1 MACAGAGTARS
12 RADSKD
18 RLGLRRRD
26 CTRLALVEVPETRF
40 AKSADG
46 VHVAYQVWGEGPFDL
61 VVVRDPSFPVD
72 LIWEEPS
79 LVAILERLGGFARN
93 IWMDARGAGSSDA
106 LTLEALPNLDTWHD
120 DLSAVMAA
128 VGSSRAALAGF
139 GAAGCPT
146 MFFAASFPEHV
157 SALILFNAYARFVR
171 GGGYPYGLPPE
182 MKDRYVD
189 LLRREWGTSATL
201 DVLAPS
207 MKGNERW
214 CRWFLRSQRLGTSG
228 AGAGYFFET
237 VMGDTNVLDVLAS
250 IQAPTLVV
258 HRRQNPHVRVE
269 HGRYLAE
276 HIPGCTYK
284 ELAGDDHAFC
294 AGDTDA
300 LVDEIEEFL
309 TGVRPAP
316 PTERVLATVLFTDIV
331 GSSQRASKIGDQAWR
346 TLLDAHDAIV
356 RAHLERYRGR
366 EVKTTGDGVLATFDA
381 PARAIRC
388 ACAIRDAITGLGLEL
403 RSGLHTGEI
412 EVRGDDVTGIGV
424 VIGQRV
430 SALARPNEVLVSRT
444 LTDLVAGSGINFD
457 DRGEHELKGV
467 PGTWRL
473 FAVKP

>member
-1 MACAGAGTARS
+1 VFAGEELRS
-12 RADSKD
+12 RAESTEDW
-18 RLGLRRRD
+18 RLRLRFW
-26 CTRLALVEVPETRF
+26 TRLALVEVPETRF
-40 AKSADG
+40 AKTADG
-46 VHVAYQVWGEGPFDL
+46 VHVAYQTWGDGPLDL
-61 VVVRDPSFPVD
+61 VVLRDPSTPVD

-79 LVAILERLGGFARN
+79 LVPILERLGGLARN
-93 IWMDARGAGSSDA
+93 IWIDARGGGSSDA
-106 LTLEALPNLDTWHD
+106 LTLETLPNVDAWND
-120 DLSAVMAA
+120 DISAVMSA
-128 VGSSRAALAGF
+128 VGSSRATLAGF
-139 GAAGCPT
+139 GAAGGPT
-146 MFFAASFPEHV
+146 MFFAASFPERV

-171 GGGYPYGLPPE
+171 GGGYPCGLPPE
-182 MKDRYVD
+182 LKDRYVD
-189 LLRREWGTSATL
+189 AVRQAWGTSATL

-214 CRWFLRSQRLGTSG
+214 CRWFLRSQRLGASG
-228 AGAGYFFET
+228 ASAGYLFDT
-237 VMGDTNVLDVLAS
+237 GSMDTNVLHVLAS

-258 HRRQNPHVRVE
+258 HRRQNAHAHVE

-276 HIPGCTYK
+276 HIPGCSYK
-284 ELAGDDHAFC
+284 ELSGGDDAFC

-309 TGVRPAP
+309 TGMRPAP

-331 GSSQRASKIGDQAWR
+331 GSSKRASEIGDRAWR
-346 TLLDAHDAIV
+346 TLLDAHDATV

-388 ACAIRDAITGLGLEL
+388 ACAIRDAITGLGLDL

-412 EVRGDDVTGIGV
+412 ELRGDDVTGIGV

-430 SALARPNEVLVSRT
+430 SAFAGPNEVLVSRT
-444 LTDLVAGSGINFD
+444 LTDLVAGSGIDFD

-467 PGTWRL
+467 PGIWHL

>member
-1 MACAGAGTARS
+1 
-12 RADSKD
+12 
-18 RLGLRRRD
+18 
-26 CTRLALVEVPETRF
+26 LVEAPETRY
-40 AKSADG
+40 AKTADG
-46 VHVAYQVWGEGPFDL
+46 VHVAYQAWGDGPFDL
-61 VVVRDPSFPVD
+61 VVLRDPSSPVD

-79 LVAILERLGGFARN
+79 FAAILERLGGFARN

-106 LTLEALPNLDTWHD
+106 LTLDALPNLDAWND
-120 DLSAVMAA
+120 DVSAVMTA
-128 VGSSRAALAGF
+128 VGSSRAVLAGF

-146 MFFAASFPEHV
+146 MFFAASFPERV

-171 GGGYPYGLPPE
+171 GVGYPCGLPPE
-182 MKDRYVD
+182 LRDRYVD
-189 LLRREWGTSATL
+189 GVRRAWGTSATL

-228 AGAGYFFET
+228 AGAGFFFET
-237 VMGDTNVLDVLAS
+237 VGDTNVLDVLAS

-258 HRRQNPHVRVE
+258 HRRQNAHIQVE

-276 HIPGCTYK
+276 HIPGCSYK
-284 ELAGDDHAFC
+284 ELPGSDHAFC

-331 GSSQRASKIGDQAWR
+331 GSSQRASEIGDRAWR

-366 EVKTTGDGVLATFDA
+366 EVKTTGGGVLATFDA

-388 ACAIRDAITGLGLEL
+388 ACAIREAVTGLGLEL

-430 SALARPNEVLVSRT
+430 SALAGPNEVLVSRT
-444 LTDLVAGSGINFD
+444 LTDLVAGSGIDFE

>member
-1 MACAGAGTARS
+1 
-12 RADSKD
+12 
-18 RLGLRRRD
+18 
-26 CTRLALVEVPETRF
+26 LVEAPETRY
-40 AKSADG
+40 AKTADG

-61 VVVRDPSFPVD
+61 VVLRDPSFPVD

-106 LTLEALPNLDTWHD
+106 LTLEALPNLEAWND
-120 DLSAVMAA
+120 DLIAVMAA

-146 MFFAASFPEHV
+146 MFFAASFPERV

-171 GGGYPYGLPPE
+171 GGGYPCGLPPE
-182 MKDRYVD
+182 MRDRYVD
-189 LLRREWGTSATL
+189 LVRRAWGTPATL
-201 DVLAPS
+201 DALAPS
-207 MKGNERW
+207 MKGNARW
-214 CRWFLRSQRLGTSG
+214 CRWFLRSQRLGTSS
-228 AGAGYFFET
+228 AGAGFFFDT

-258 HRRQNPHVRVE
+258 HRRQNTHIRVE

-276 HIPGCTYK
+276 HIPGCSYK
-284 ELAGDDHAFC
+284 EVPGSDHAFC

-331 GSSQRASKIGDQAWR
+331 GSSHRASEIGDRAWR

-388 ACAIRDAITGLGLEL
+388 ACAIREAITGLGLEL

-412 EVRGDDVTGIGV
+412 ELRGDDVAGIGV
-424 VIGQRV
+424 VIGQRI
-430 SALARPNEVLVSRT
+430 SAVAGPNEVLVSRT
-444 LTDLVAGSGINFD
+444 LTDLVAGSGIDFE
-457 DRGEHELKGV
+457 DRGEHALKGV

-473 FAVKP
+473 FAIKP

>member
-1 MACAGAGTARS
+1 MEA
-12 RADSKD
+12 
-18 RLGLRRRD
+18 
-26 CTRLALVEVPETRF
+26 PETRY
-40 AKSADG
+40 AKTADG

-61 VVVRDPSFPVD
+61 VVLRDPSFPVD

-106 LTLEALPNLDTWHD
+106 LTLEALPNLEAWND
-120 DLSAVMAA
+120 DLIAVMAA

-146 MFFAASFPEHV
+146 MFFAASFPERV

-171 GGGYPYGLPPE
+171 GGGYPCGLPPE
-182 MKDRYVD
+182 MRDRYVD
-189 LLRREWGTSATL
+189 LVRRAWGTPATL
-201 DVLAPS
+201 DALAPS
-207 MKGNERW
+207 MKGNARW
-214 CRWFLRSQRLGTSG
+214 CRWFLRSQRLGTSS
-228 AGAGYFFET
+228 AGAGFFFDT

-258 HRRQNPHVRVE
+258 HRRQNTHIRVE

-276 HIPGCTYK
+276 HIPGCSYK
-284 ELAGDDHAFC
+284 EVPGSDHAFC

-331 GSSQRASKIGDQAWR
+331 GSSHRASEIGDRAWR

-388 ACAIRDAITGLGLEL
+388 ACAIREAITGLGLEL

-412 EVRGDDVTGIGV
+412 ELRGDDVAGIGV
-424 VIGQRV
+424 VIGQRI
-430 SALARPNEVLVSRT
+430 SAVAGPNEVLVSRT
-444 LTDLVAGSGINFD
+444 LTDLVAGSGIDFE
-457 DRGEHELKGV
+457 DRGEHALKGV

-473 FAVKP
+473 FAIKP

>member
-1 MACAGAGTARS
+1 
-12 RADSKD
+12 
-18 RLGLRRRD
+18 
-26 CTRLALVEVPETRF
+26 LVEAPETRY
-40 AKSADG
+40 AKTADG
-46 VHVAYQVWGEGPFDL
+46 VHVAYQVWGDGPFDL
-61 VVVRDPSFPVD
+61 FVVRDPSFPVD

-79 LVAILERLGGFARN
+79 VVAILERLGGFARN
-93 IWMDARGAGSSDA
+93 VWMDPRGAGSSDA
-106 LTLEALPNLDTWHD
+106 LTLEALPTLDTWND
-120 DLSAVMAA
+120 DLSAVMAD
-128 VGSSRAALAGF
+128 VGSSRVALAGF
-139 GAAGCPT
+139 GAAGCPA
-146 MFFAASFPEHV
+146 MFFAASVPERV
-157 SALILFNAYARFVR
+157 SALVLFNAYARFVR
-171 GGGYPYGLPPE
+171 SGGYPCGLPPE
-182 MKDRYVD
+182 MRDRYVD
-189 LLRREWGTSATL
+189 LVRMEWGTSATL

-207 MKGNERW
+207 MKGNDRW
-214 CRWFLRSQRLGTSG
+214 CRWFLRSQRLGTSR
-228 AGAGYFFET
+228 AGAGFFFDS
-237 VMGDTNVLDVLAS
+237 VMDTNVLDVLGS

-258 HRRQNPHVRVE
+258 HRRQNSHIRVE

-276 HIPGCTYK
+276 HIPGCSYK
-284 ELAGDDHAFC
+284 ELPGDDHAFC

-331 GSSQRASKIGDQAWR
+331 GSSQRASAIGDRAWR
-346 TLLDAHDAIV
+346 ALLDAHDAIV

-366 EVKTTGDGVLATFDA
+366 QVKTTGDGVLATFDA

-388 ACAIRDAITGLGLEL
+388 ACAIRDAITRLGLEL

-430 SALARPNEVLVSRT
+430 SALAGPNEVLVSRT
-444 LTDLVAGSGINFD
+444 LTDLVAGSGIDFD

-473 FAVKP
+473 FAVEP

>member
-1 MACAGAGTARS
+1 
-12 RADSKD
+12 
-18 RLGLRRRD
+18 
-26 CTRLALVEVPETRF
+26 LVEAPETLY
-40 AKSADG
+40 AKTADG
-46 VHVAYQVWGEGPFDL
+46 VHVAYQAWGDGPFDL
-61 VVVRDPSFPVD
+61 VVLRDPSCPVD
-72 LIWEEPS
+72 VMWEEPS

-106 LTLEALPNLDTWHD
+106 LTLEGLPNLDTWND
-120 DLSAVMAA
+120 DITAVMTAA
-128 VGSSRAALAGF
+128 GSSRAAVAGL
-139 GAAGCPT
+139 GAAGGPT
-146 MFFAASFPEHV
+146 MFFAASFPERV

-171 GGGYPYGLPPE
+171 GGGYPCGLPPE
-182 MKDRYVD
+182 MRDRYVD
-189 LLRREWGTSATL
+189 AVRRAWGTSATL

-228 AGAGYFFET
+228 AGAGFFFET
-237 VMGDTNVLDVLAS
+237 VMADTNVLDVLAS

-258 HRRQNPHVRVE
+258 HRRQNAHVPVE

-276 HIPGCTYK
+276 HIPECSYK
-284 ELAGDDHAFC
+284 ELAGGDHAFC

-300 LVDEIEEFL
+300 LVNEIEEFL

-331 GSSQRASKIGDQAWR
+331 GSSQRASEIGDRAWR

-366 EVKTTGDGVLATFDA
+366 EIKTTGDGVLATFDA

-388 ACAIRDAITGLGLEL
+388 ACAIREAITGLGLEL

-412 EVRGDDVTGIGV
+412 ELRGDDVAGIGV

-430 SALARPNEVLVSRT
+430 SALAGPNEVLVSHT
-444 LTDLVAGSGINFD
+444 LTDLVAGSGIDFE
-457 DRGEHELKGV
+457 DRGEHALKGV